1 MSSVENTRKNLHSNL
16 VIVLFLVLESKGLHK
31 YNTTRKNKWLYIIQF
46 QINES
51 GAWQYPLTR
60 PSSPR
65 LKKKQRESY
74 MHENYLI
81 LIQNPSYIIVILF
94 KTCESSVYTKVILK
108 TQFGHRQKIFW
119 KICLVC

>member
-1 MSSVENTRKNLHSNL
+1 
-16 VIVLFLVLESKGLHK
+16 
-31 YNTTRKNKWLYIIQF
+31 
-46 QINES
+46 
-51 GAWQYPLTR
+51 
-60 PSSPR
+60 
-65 LKKKQRESY
+65 

-108 TQFGHRQKIFW
+108 TQFGHCQKIFL

>member
-1 MSSVENTRKNLHSNL
+1 
-16 VIVLFLVLESKGLHK
+16 
-31 YNTTRKNKWLYIIQF
+31 
-46 QINES
+46 
-51 GAWQYPLTR
+51 
-60 PSSPR
+60 
-65 LKKKQRESY
+65 

-108 TQFGHRQKIFW
+108 TQFGNRQKIFW